1 MILNDEFFKKNY
13 FILRIDHVYQFG
25 RYLQSGDICA
35 NATYVLKQLEVA
47 PCFHCS
53 LSMYNNFYA
62 TLCIKD
68 SIGRHMK
75 LLHGEE

>member
-1 MILNDEFFKKNY
+1 MILNDEFFQKLY

-25 RYLQSGDICA
+25 RYLQYGDIRA
-35 NATYVLKQLEVA
+35 NVLKQLEVA
-47 PCFHCS
+47 PCFHYS

-62 TLCIKD
+62 TLYIKD
-68 SIGRHMK
+68 SIGRHRK